1 MGVCCS
7 CCRSKTI
14 EEDDEDDDLAATTA
28 NAAKDAKDAKETKVD
43 IAESVSSLDAGTVE
57 ICVAR
62 LRTSDARA
70 KAFEERDLPLHLIL
84 YYRRQS
90 PHAVEGGKGEH
101 GTWVLIDKKECLP
114 NRFEKGAMVVNF
126 RERALRELS
135 RHKAPLFKLPSSF
148 DLNCPM
154 QLVCRDPG
162 GHYDSGDDSDDEMA
176 SSSRGTTPSKAGA
189 AAMTSPGGSTPFK
202 DGADRPV
209 AHRTNGGRVA
219 PRTVGELP
227 RRRQRHLRKRRLLA
241 RLRAPDPHGRVPRR
255 AGNVLAVRRVRRR
268 VHIARVPRQR
278 ALLLNP
284 SLVSHLLGIHRSNKA
299 DHPMGSRTSSPVVA
313 FQILTELSVED
324 PSQCD
329 GRPDALAMC
338 LPSGENETDQ
348 TGSECPVSV
357 HSCSWPNLARQHQCK
372 QQQLIQTR

>member
-189 AAMTSPGGSTPFK
+189 AAMTSPAPSPGRSL
-202 DGADRPV
+202 RP
-209 AHRTNGGRVA
+209 TRV
-219 PRTVGELP
+219 
-227 RRRQRHLRKRRLLA
+227 
-241 RLRAPDPHGRVPRR
+241 
-255 AGNVLAVRRVRRR
+255 
-268 VHIARVPRQR
+268 
-278 ALLLNP
+278 
-284 SLVSHLLGIHRSNKA
+284 
-299 DHPMGSRTSSPVVA
+299 
-313 FQILTELSVED
+313 
-324 PSQCD
+324 
-329 GRPDALAMC
+329 DALAARLATAPAC
-338 LPSGENETDQ
+338 VVLRPVTRPCDPS
-348 TGSECPVSV
+348 
-357 HSCSWPNLARQHQCK
+357 
-372 QQQLIQTR
+372 

>member
-154 QLVCRDPG
+154 
-162 GHYDSGDDSDDEMA
+162 
-176 SSSRGTTPSKAGA
+176 
-189 AAMTSPGGSTPFK
+189 
-202 DGADRPV
+202 
-209 AHRTNGGRVA
+209 
-219 PRTVGELP
+219 
-227 RRRQRHLRKRRLLA
+227 
-241 RLRAPDPHGRVPRR
+241 
-255 AGNVLAVRRVRRR
+255 
-268 VHIARVPRQR
+268 
-278 ALLLNP
+278 
-284 SLVSHLLGIHRSNKA
+284 
-299 DHPMGSRTSSPVVA
+299 
-313 FQILTELSVED
+313 
-324 PSQCD
+324 
-329 GRPDALAMC
+329 
-338 LPSGENETDQ
+338 
-348 TGSECPVSV
+348 
-357 HSCSWPNLARQHQCK
+357 
-372 QQQLIQTR
+372 

>member
-43 IAESVSSLDAGTVE
+43 IAEAVSSLDAGTVE

-176 SSSRGTTPSKAGA
+176 SSSRGTTPSKVGAG
-189 AAMTSPGGSTPFK
+189 AMTSPGGSTPFK

-219 PRTVGELP
+219 PRTVGELKFTI
-227 RRRQRHLRKRRLLA
+227 RDLLRTSKREWRTELA
-241 RLRAPDPHGRVPRR
+241 VTDR
-255 AGNVLAVRRVRRR
+255 AGTSISIL
-268 VHIARVPRQR
+268 I
-278 ALLLNP
+278 
-284 SLVSHLLGIHRSNKA
+284 LVS
-299 DHPMGSRTSSPVVA
+299 SRIPY
-313 FQILTELSVED
+313 
-324 PSQCD
+324 
-329 GRPDALAMC
+329 G
-338 LPSGENETDQ
+338 
-348 TGSECPVSV
+348 
-357 HSCSWPNLARQHQCK
+357 
-372 QQQLIQTR
+372 QLVY

>member
-1 MGVCCS
+1 M
-7 CCRSKTI
+7 
-14 EEDDEDDDLAATTA
+14 
-28 NAAKDAKDAKETKVD
+28 D

-202 DGADRPV
+202 DGVDRPV

-219 PRTVGELP
+219 PRTVGELKFTI
-227 RRRQRHLRKRRLLA
+227 RDLLRTSKREWRTELA
-241 RLRAPDPHGRVPRR
+241 VTDR
-255 AGNVLAVRRVRRR
+255 AGTC
-268 VHIARVPRQR
+268 I
-278 ALLLNP
+278 
-284 SLVSHLLGIHRSNKA
+284 SI
-299 DHPMGSRTSSPVVA
+299 
-313 FQILTELSVED
+313 
-324 PSQCD
+324 
-329 GRPDALAMC
+329 
-338 LPSGENETDQ
+338 
-348 TGSECPVSV
+348 
-357 HSCSWPNLARQHQCK
+357 
-372 QQQLIQTR
+372 